1 VDAPLVLFYPE
12 EVRMSPHSAVFA
24 RAAPVMGTIPLQF
37 ISPLP
42 VVMAQMIPHSTFEK
56 VGEAARWFSA
66 IGCDAI
72 HISPIHPPSQINVEG
87 KRGSV
92 YAAQDHMRVAPYLY
106 DHSLNPHRWLDGDY
120 VDKYQD
126 PEEGWQALAALVSVV
141 KASRMKL
148 VGDLVFCHTA
158 RDPQVVRHHL
168 SLLGE
173 DFYKRSA
180 DGTIAYEGAMNDG
193 RFDAWKDT
201 AAINFS
207 SPGVVS
213 YFTDVVNKHIDAGI
227 SVFRAD
233 SAGKISPDVW
243 RQIIAGAKSYASAK
257 GLETPHF
264 YAEVFE
270 NQAAYIRAGFE
281 GSISLYRWGL
291 TKYHQENYEGVRRAG
306 GSEVLYPDNHDVDR
320 ASLTHP
326 TRQEMYTYLAQM
338 AFLTS
343 SFMFME
349 GTTHFEKSKPS
360 VFLDRVGSEYNTFS
374 DPEQRDASMLDLL
387 RKLANL
393 KKQFPVFHSDAYT
406 RLEIDGS
413 GLIQVRRVVPLEGAG
428 AQAQEALIIFNST
441 SADLNFSVPLEYQYG
456 GHIFW
461 TNRNKFGT
469 SNEELK
475 TVDYL
480 LPAHGLSLFVRSVAD
495 IDTLGYRI
503 PGYN

>member
-1 VDAPLVLFYPE
+1 
-12 EVRMSPHSAVFA
+12 MSPHSATFA
-24 RAAPVMGTIPLQF
+24 RAVPVIGVIPSQF
-37 ISPLP
+37 TSPLP
-42 VVMAQMIPHSTFEK
+42 AVMAQMIPHSTFEK
-56 VGEAARWFSA
+56 IGWAAQWFRS

-106 DHSLNPHRWLDGDY
+106 DRFLDPHRWLDGDY

-126 PEEGWQALAALVSVV
+126 PEEGWRALAGLAEVV
-141 KASRMKL
+141 KDSGMKL
-148 VGDLVFCHTA
+148 VGDLVFGHTA
-158 RDPQVVRHHL
+158 RDPEAIRHHL
-168 SLLGE
+168 FLLGE
-173 DFYKRSA
+173 DFYKRSE

-193 RFDAWKDT
+193 HFDAWKDT
-201 AAINFS
+201 AAVNFS
-207 SPGVVS
+207 SPSAVR

-243 RQIIAGAKSYASAK
+243 RQIIAGAKSYAGAK
-257 GLETPHF
+257 GLEAPLF

-270 NQAAYIRAGFE
+270 NQSAYIQAGFE
-281 GSISLYRWGL
+281 GSVSLYRWGL

-320 ASLTHP
+320 AALTHP
-326 TRQEMYTYLAQM
+326 TRQEMYTFVAQM

-360 VFLDRVGSEYNTFS
+360 VFLDRVGSEYSVFS
-374 DPEQRDASMLDLL
+374 DPERSDGSMLNLL
-387 RKLANL
+387 RELANL

-406 RLEIDGS
+406 RLETDGS

-428 AQAQEALIIFNST
+428 AQAQEALLIFNST
-441 SADLNFSVPLEYQYG
+441 SADLRFSVPLEYQHG
-456 GHIFW
+456 GHVFW
-461 TNRNKFGT
+461 TNRNNFGIPK
-469 SNEELK
+469 EELK
-475 TVDYL
+475 TVNYL
-480 LPAHGLSLFVRSVAD
+480 LPARGLSLFVRSVAD